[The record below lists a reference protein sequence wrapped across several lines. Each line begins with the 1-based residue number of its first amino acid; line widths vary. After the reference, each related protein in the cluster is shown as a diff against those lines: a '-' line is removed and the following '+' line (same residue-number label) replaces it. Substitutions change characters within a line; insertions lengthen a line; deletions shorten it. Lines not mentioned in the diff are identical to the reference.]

1 MLAPIIIKYLQIFN
15 WDLTHY
21 ILIKGLLSL
30 NTFLPYIFNEIR
42 RLNRSKRKEL
52 WRTTFSSAFTRQ
64 KRQLRLFRNWK
75 HLWWKQLFFR
85 RRSRNCALSV
95 IKNVVLGRSLWIR
108 QYKRRKGLV
117 RRSCLIKQTN
127 LLRQNIK
134 TTNLGQSQTTLL
146 EMFGCELN
154 IEILE
159 CDTLPCTNQGGHEH

>member
-1 MLAPIIIKYLQIFN
+1 MLSNLISSITSLCLRPQTISEKVCPEVHVGADLYQILN

-108 QYKRRKGLV
+108 QYGRKKGLV
-117 RRSCLIKQTN
+117 RRCGLADEFIASEYQKPQI
-127 LLRQNIK
+127 
-134 TTNLGQSQTTLL
+134 
-146 EMFGCELN
+146 
-154 IEILE
+154 
-159 CDTLPCTNQGGHEH
+159 